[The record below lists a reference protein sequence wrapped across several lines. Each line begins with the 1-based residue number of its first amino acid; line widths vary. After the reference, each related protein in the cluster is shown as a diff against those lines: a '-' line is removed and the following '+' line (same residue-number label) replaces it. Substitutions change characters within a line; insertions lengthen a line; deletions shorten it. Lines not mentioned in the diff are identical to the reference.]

1 LYRYSHIQ
9 LIRLAGLII
18 WLSLSIP
25 LVLHFESF
33 SRFFIIYTLAHI
45 SFGLVFWLATLNFR
59 HGAQKINAWIAIGLM
74 VFFVLVINYITD
86 SAFGIFYALIISV
99 LLPWLFP
106 VSTAL
111 LALACYN
118 LLIGLQF
125 GYIGN
130 ELENNT
136 FHYVLFFVYL
146 GVSIFSFI
154 ISLVAFKQQYDK
166 EQLRLLN
173 TELKAT
179 QVLLADSSRINERLR
194 ISREL
199 HDLVGHHL
207 TALTLNLE
215 AASHLTE
222 GKPHTYV
229 KKSQSIARLLLAD
242 VREVVGQF
250 RQSGTLNLG
259 QAINQLL
266 NGLPGLKVS
275 KDIPDDFLVEDPRLA
290 QTILRCTQELITNT
304 LKHAR
309 ASRLWVKLEIEKNN
323 DEQQLLLTIRDNG
336 IGLGHFKAGNGLKG
350 IQERV
355 QIMQGHCEI
364 KDDNGACVR
373 LSFPL

>member
-1 LYRYSHIQ
+1 MYHYSHIQ

-25 LVLHFESF
+25 LVLHYESL
-33 SRFFIIYTLAHI
+33 SRSFLIYGLAHI

-59 HGAQKINAWIAIGLM
+59 HGIHNISAWLAIGLM

-106 VSTAL
+106 VTTAL
-111 LALACYN
+111 LVLACYN

-130 ELENNT
+130 ELNNIT

-222 GKPHTYV
+222 GKPQTYV

-266 NGLPGLKVS
+266 NGLPGLKVE
-275 KDIPDDFLVEDPRLA
+275 KDIPADFLVEDPRLA

-309 ASRLWVKLEIEKNN
+309 ASRLWVKLEIDKSN
-323 DEQQLLLTIRDNG
+323 QHLLLTVRDNG

-355 QIMQGHCEI
+355 QIMHGHFDI
-364 KDDNGACVR
+364 KDDNGACVQ
-373 LSFPL
+373 LIFPL

>member
-1 LYRYSHIQ
+1 MVLRFTHIQ
-9 LIRLAGLII
+9 LIRLAGLVI

-25 LVLHFESF
+25 LVLHYDDALN
-33 SRFFIIYTLAHI
+33 RPLVVYGLAHI
-45 SFGLVFWLATLNFR
+45 SFGLVFWLATLNFKNSR
-59 HGAQKINAWIAIGLM
+59 YNTSGWLATVLM
-74 VFFVLVINYITD
+74 VLFVLVINYITD
-86 SAFGIFYALIISV
+86 SATGIFYALIISV

-106 VSTAL
+106 VGLSL
-111 LALACYN
+111 VVLAAYN
-118 LLIGLQF
+118 LLIGIQF
-125 GYIGN
+125 GYIGA
-130 ELENNT
+130 ELNNPT
-136 FHYVLFFVYL
+136 FQYVLFFVYL

-154 ISLVAFKQQYDK
+154 ISLTAYKQQHDK

-207 TALTLNLE
+207 TALTMNLE

-222 GKPHTYV
+222 GKPQNYV

-259 QAINQLL
+259 QAIDELL
-266 NGLPGLKVS
+266 TDLPGLTVI
-275 KDIPDDFLVEDPRLA
+275 KDIPDELLLEDPRLA

-304 LKHAR
+304 LKHAKAR
-309 ASRLWVKLEIEKNN
+309 RLWVKLSTRNQRIH
-323 DEQQLLLTIRDNG
+323 LSVRDDG
-336 IGLGHFKAGNGLKG
+336 VGLGDQAFGNGLKG

-355 QIMQGHCEI
+355 AIM
-364 KDDNGACVR
+364 NGEFDISNPKGAHIQ
-373 LSFPL
+373 LTFPI

>member
-1 LYRYSHIQ
+1 MILRYSHIQ

-25 LVLHFESF
+25 LVLHYDSVITRPFLV
-33 SRFFIIYTLAHI
+33 YGLAHI
-45 SFGLVFWLATLNFR
+45 SFGVVFWLATLNFKNSLYNTS
-59 HGAQKINAWIAIGLM
+59 GWLAVIMM
-74 VFFVLVINYITD
+74 VVFVLVINHITD
-86 SAFGIFYALIISV
+86 SATGIFYALIISV

-106 VSTAL
+106 VGLSL
-111 LALACYN
+111 FVLAAYN

-125 GYIGN
+125 GYIGA
-130 ELENNT
+130 ELNNPT
-136 FHYVLFFVYL
+136 FQYVLFFVYL
-146 GVSIFSFI
+146 GVSVFSFI
-154 ISLVAFKQQYDK
+154 ISLTAFKQQHDK

-222 GKPHTYV
+222 GKPQSYV

-259 QAINQLL
+259 QAIDELL
-266 NGLPGLKVS
+266 NDLPGLKVN
-275 KDIPDDFLVEDPRLA
+275 KDIPDELMVEDPRLA
-290 QTILRCTQELITNT
+290 QTLLRCTQELITNT
-304 LKHAR
+304 LKHAK
-309 ASRLWVKLEIEKNN
+309 AHRLWVKLCTQ
-323 DEQQLLLTIRDNG
+323 DQQLILSVRDD
-336 IGLGHFKAGNGLKG
+336 GLGLGDKSFGNGLKG

-355 QIMQGHCEI
+355 AIMNGTFEI
-364 KDDNGACVR
+364 NDKNGACVH
-373 LSFPL
+373 LTFPI

>member
-1 LYRYSHIQ
+1 MAYRYTHIQ

-18 WLSLSIP
+18 WLSLSVP
-25 LVLHFESF
+25 LLLHFEVLSQPF
-33 SRFFIIYTLAHI
+33 VVYGLAHI
-45 SFGLVFWLATLNFR
+45 SFGLVFWLATLNFKNSR
-59 HGAQKINAWIAIGLM
+59 YNTSGWLAVILM
-74 VFFVLVINYITD
+74 VLFVLVINYITD
-86 SAFGIFYALIISV
+86 SATGIFYALIISV

-106 VSTAL
+106 VGLSL
-111 LALACYN
+111 IVLAVYN
-118 LLIGLQF
+118 LLIGIQF
-125 GYIGN
+125 GYIGA
-130 ELENNT
+130 ELNNPT
-136 FHYVLFFVYL
+136 FQYVLFFVYL
-146 GVSIFSFI
+146 GVSVFSFI
-154 ISLVAFKQQYDK
+154 ISLTAYKQQHDK

-222 GKPHTYV
+222 GKPQKYV

-259 QAINQLL
+259 QAIDELL
-266 NGLPGLKVS
+266 TDLPGLKVM
-275 KDIPDDFLVEDPRLA
+275 KDIPDDLLVEDPRLA

-304 LKHAR
+304 LKHAK
-309 ASRLWVKLEIEKNN
+309 AHGLWVKLCATDKE
-323 DEQQLLLTIRDNG
+323 LTLVVRDDG
-336 IGLGHFKAGNGLKG
+336 VGLGSREFGNGLKG

-355 QIMQGHCEI
+355 AIMHGQFDISNEQGTQ
-364 KDDNGACVR
+364 VR
-373 LSFPL
+373 LSFPI

>member
-1 LYRYSHIQ
+1 MAYRYSHIQ
-9 LIRLAGLII
+9 LIRLAGIII

-25 LVLHFESF
+25 LVLHYEELTQS
-33 SRFFIIYTLAHI
+33 FIIYGLAHI

-59 HGAQKINAWIAIGLM
+59 HGIHNISAWLAIALM
-74 VFFVLVINYITD
+74 VFFVLIINYITD
-86 SAFGIFYALIISV
+86 SATGIFYALIISV

-106 VSTAL
+106 VATAL
-111 LALACYN
+111 TVLAVYN

-125 GYIGN
+125 GSLGN
-130 ELENNT
+130 DLNNIT

-146 GVSIFSFI
+146 GVSVFSFI

-222 GKPHTYV
+222 GKPQIYV

-250 RQSGTLNLG
+250 RQSGTLDLG
-259 QAINQLL
+259 QAVNQLL
-266 NGLPGLKVS
+266 NGLPGLKVE
-275 KDIPDDFLVEDPRLA
+275 KDIPDNFLVEDPRLA
-290 QTILRCTQELITNT
+290 QTILRCAQELITNT
-304 LKHAR
+304 LKHGR
-309 ASRLWVKLEIEKNN
+309 ANCMWVKLESDRK
-323 DEQQLLLTIRDNG
+323 QLVLTVRDNG
-336 IGLGHFKAGNGLKG
+336 IGFGNHKKGNGLKG

-355 QIMQGHCEI
+355 QIMQGSCAI
-364 KDDNGACVR
+364 TDNNGACVR

>member
-1 LYRYSHIQ
+1 MVLRYTHIQ

-25 LVLHFESF
+25 LVLHYDDAIT
-33 SRFFIIYTLAHI
+33 RPLLVYGLAHI

-59 HGAQKINAWIAIGLM
+59 NSRYNTSGWMAVIMM
-74 VFFVLVINYITD
+74 VVFVLVINHITD
-86 SAFGIFYALIISV
+86 SATGIFYALIISV

-106 VSTAL
+106 VGLSL
-111 LALACYN
+111 FVLAAYN

-125 GYIGN
+125 GYIGA
-130 ELENNT
+130 ELNNPT
-136 FHYVLFFVYL
+136 FQYVLFFVYL
-146 GVSIFSFI
+146 GVSVFSFI
-154 ISLVAFKQQYDK
+154 ISLTAFKQQHDK

-222 GKPHTYV
+222 GKPQKYV

-259 QAINQLL
+259 QAIDELL
-266 NGLPGLKVS
+266 SDLPGLKVNR
-275 KDIPDDFLVEDPRLA
+275 DIPDELLVEDPRLA

-304 LKHAR
+304 LKHAK
-309 ASRLWVKLEIEKNN
+309 AHRLWVKLSCT
-323 DEQQLLLTIRDNG
+323 DEQIILSVRDDG
-336 IGLGHFKAGNGLKG
+336 MGLGDKKFGNGLKG

-355 QIMQGHCEI
+355 AIMNGTFEI
-364 KDDNGACVR
+364 SDDNGAHVR
-373 LSFPL
+373 LTFPI

>member
-1 LYRYSHIQ
+1 
-9 LIRLAGLII
+9 G
-18 WLSLSIP
+18 
-25 LVLHFESF
+25 
-33 SRFFIIYTLAHI
+33 
-45 SFGLVFWLATLNFR
+45 
-59 HGAQKINAWIAIGLM
+59 
-74 VFFVLVINYITD
+74 
-86 SAFGIFYALIISV
+86 
-99 LLPWLFP
+99 
-106 VSTAL
+106 
-111 LALACYN
+111 
-118 LLIGLQF
+118 
-125 GYIGN
+125 
-130 ELENNT
+130 
-136 FHYVLFFVYL
+136 
-146 GVSIFSFI
+146 
-154 ISLVAFKQQYDK
+154 
-166 EQLRLLN
+166 
-173 TELKAT
+173 
-179 QVLLADSSRINERLR
+179 DSSRINERLR

-309 ASRLWVKLEIEKNN
+309 ASRLWVKLEIDRKS
-323 DEQQLLLTIRDNG
+323 
-336 IGLGHFKAGNGLKG
+336 
-350 IQERV
+350 V
-355 QIMQGHCEI
+355 
-364 KDDNGACVR
+364 V
-373 LSFPL
+373 

>member
-1 LYRYSHIQ
+1 MVLRYSHIQ

-25 LVLHFESF
+25 LVLHYEALTQPFVVYGLS
-33 SRFFIIYTLAHI
+33 HI
-45 SFGLVFWLATLNFR
+45 SFGLVFWLATLNFKNSR
-59 HGAQKINAWIAIGLM
+59 YNTSGWLAVILM

-86 SAFGIFYALIISV
+86 SATGIFYALIISV

-106 VSTAL
+106 VGLSL
-111 LALACYN
+111 FVLATYN
-118 LLIGLQF
+118 LLIGIQF
-125 GYIGN
+125 GYIGA
-130 ELENNT
+130 ELNNPT
-136 FHYVLFFVYL
+136 FQYVLFFVYL
-146 GVSIFSFI
+146 GVSVFSFI
-154 ISLVAFKQQYDK
+154 ISLTAYKQQHDK

-222 GKPHTYV
+222 GKPQSYV

-250 RQSGTLNLG
+250 RQSGTLNVG
-259 QAINQLL
+259 QAIDELL
-266 NGLPGLKVS
+266 TDLPGLKVT
-275 KDIPDDFLVEDPRLA
+275 KDIPDDLFVEDPRLA

-304 LKHAR
+304 LKHAK
-309 ASRLWVKLEIEKNN
+309 AHRLWVKLSTSN
-323 DEQQLLLTIRDNG
+323 EQIILVVKDDGR
-336 IGLGHFKAGNGLKG
+336 GLGDKEFGNGLKG

-355 QIMQGHCEI
+355 AIMNGEFEITDQQG
-364 KDDNGACVR
+364 AQVR
-373 LSFPL
+373 LTFPI

>member
-1 LYRYSHIQ
+1 LLLRYTHIQ

-25 LVLHFESF
+25 LVLHFETLTRPF
-33 SRFFIIYTLAHI
+33 VVYGLAHI
-45 SFGLVFWLATLNFR
+45 SFGLVFWLATLNFKNSR
-59 HGAQKINAWIAIGLM
+59 YNTSGWLAVVLM

-86 SAFGIFYALIISV
+86 SATGIFYALIISV

-106 VSTAL
+106 VVLSL
-111 LALACYN
+111 FVLAAYN
-118 LLIGLQF
+118 LLIGIQF
-125 GYIGN
+125 GYIGAD
-130 ELENNT
+130 LNNPT
-136 FHYVLFFVYL
+136 FQYVLFFVYL
-146 GVSIFSFI
+146 GVSVFSFI
-154 ISLVAFKQQYDK
+154 ISLTAYKQQHDK

-207 TALTLNLE
+207 TALTMNLE

-222 GKPHTYV
+222 GKPQSYV

-259 QAINQLL
+259 QAIDELL
-266 NGLPGLKVS
+266 MDLPGLKVS
-275 KDIPDDFLVEDPRLA
+275 KDIPDELLVDDPRLA

-304 LKHAR
+304 LKHAK
-309 ASRLWVKLEIEKNN
+309 AQHLWVKLSLSDDRLVLNV
-323 DEQQLLLTIRDNG
+323 RDD
-336 IGLGHFKAGNGLKG
+336 GLGLGDKEFGNGLKG

-355 QIMQGHCEI
+355 AIMNGEFDIHDQ
-364 KDDNGACVR
+364 NGAHMR
-373 LSFPL
+373 LTFPI